1 MRCILFLNCLSLLLF
16 RHSCPHFFPHHPPF
30 CLPSY
35 LPPSILPTFGLSMG
49 PLYFFLDDP
58 SSSSSF
64 TFGYSNVPSSLIEKL
79 FFFLYQVWNWG
90 SNFTNLFFFCKIV
103 SAILHPLKS
112 HINFKMCLSISEENL
127 TEILIRIVLTL

>member
-1 MRCILFLNCLSLLLF
+1 MRGFLIVFLYCS
-16 RHSCPHFFPHHPPF
+16 SSTVVPTSSPIT
-30 CLPSY
+30 LPSASHPTSHPQSY
-35 LPPSILPTFGLSMG
+35 PPLALSMG

-127 TEILIRIVLTL
+127 TEILIRIVFTL